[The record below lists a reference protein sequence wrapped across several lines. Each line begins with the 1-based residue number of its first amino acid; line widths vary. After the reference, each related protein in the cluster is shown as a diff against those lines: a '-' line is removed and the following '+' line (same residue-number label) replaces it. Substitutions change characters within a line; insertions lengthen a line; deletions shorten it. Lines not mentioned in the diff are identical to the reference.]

1 MLINEPKLVGIGLY
15 TVPEAA
21 RLTKVPQPTIR
32 RWLFGYRTRR
42 NGQYSELPPV
52 WESQIAPIDS
62 VTGLGFLDLMEIRFV
77 HAFRDYGV
85 SLNNIRLSVEHA
97 CEIFRSDHPFAKK
110 RFQTDGRRIFA
121 AIAASTERRMLFR
134 LTP

>member
-21 RLTKVPQPTIR
+21 RLTKVPKPTIR

-42 NGQYSELPPV
+42 SGQFAELPPV
-52 WESQIAPIDS
+52 WDSQIARIDS

-77 HAFRDYGV
+77 HAFRVHGV
-85 SLNNIRLSVEHA
+85 SLNNIRLTVERA
-97 CEIFRSDHPFAKK
+97 REIFGSDHPFAKK

-121 AIAASTERRMLFR
+121 A
-134 LTP
+134 